1 MEARKAVLGQ
11 EHPDMLMSMA
21 NLASTYRCQGRW
33 KEAEVL
39 EVRVLEMRKAVLGQE
54 HPDTLTGMANLAS
67 TFWNQGRWK
76 SWKCK

>member
-1 MEARKAVLGQ
+1 M
-11 EHPDMLMSMA
+11 
-21 NLASTYRCQGRW
+21 
-33 KEAEVL
+33 L